1 MKTCRCMVPG
11 APANADRKIGDSAKL
26 LATLLTAGA
35 LWAGRPAAAQDVGPT
50 QHVNDKSKAFEPFVP
65 DAKTLALLDRSS
77 TYLSQPGFDGRRRL
91 VTNGGH
97 QHVLMARVGP
107 DGKIEM
113 FCAASAHAAQT
124 WGSAP
129 RLPEQER

>member
-1 MKTCRCMVPG
+1 MKTLRRMVLG
-11 APANADRKIGDSAKL
+11 APVNADVTLGGLAKL
-26 LATLLTAGA
+26 LAVLLTASA
-35 LWAGRPAAAQDVGPT
+35 LWVGRPAGAQEVEPSQNTGDETKVF
-50 QHVNDKSKAFEPFVP
+50 KPFVP

-113 FCAASAHAAQT
+113 FCAASALAAQA